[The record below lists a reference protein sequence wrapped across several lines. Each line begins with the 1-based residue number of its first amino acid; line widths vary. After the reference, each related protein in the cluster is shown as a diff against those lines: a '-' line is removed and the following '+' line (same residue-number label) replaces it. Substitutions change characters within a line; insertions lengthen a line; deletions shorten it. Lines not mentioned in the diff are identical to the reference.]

1 MEVFYENNNNKNNF
15 HLVFNIKRK
24 TFQMLCD
31 SYIPNFQKKSSNLD
45 MGNIIRAQ
53 PLEIPQLSSMEPI
66 QANKSIDPPFTF
78 NVRVMP
84 EKYFEKLQKNST
96 PTREKSYLPELKANS
111 KVSTTVSQKIKEIQ
125 QPSEIC
131 GKKRSLVKQE
141 ECDVIQKKVK
151 VEETESLPSTQD
163 GEIDEKDSR
172 FRHYHDLSSTVA
184 PTENDQLTHYQ
195 NIQSF
200 YARKKMYYQIPK
212 KNNRILD
219 MIRDSET
226 QRLFFKI
233 ETEFLGG
240 KQIRYLTR
248 EELMTEDPI
257 LLIGLYEKYLQFTQ
271 NPALN

>member
-24 TFQMLCD
+24 TFQMLYN

-212 KNNRILD
+212 ENNRILD
-219 MIRDSET
+219 MIRDSQT
-226 QRLFFKI
+226 QRLFFI
-233 ETEFLGG
+233 VETGFLGG
-240 KQIRYLTR
+240 KQIKYLTR

-257 LLIGLYEKYLQFTQ
+257 LLIGLYEKYLQFAQ